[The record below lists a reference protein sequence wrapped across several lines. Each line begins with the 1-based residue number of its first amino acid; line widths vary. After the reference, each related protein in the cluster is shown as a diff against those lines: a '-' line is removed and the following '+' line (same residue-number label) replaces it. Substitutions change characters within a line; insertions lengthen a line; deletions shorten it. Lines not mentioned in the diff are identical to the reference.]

1 MAIFKISIKP
11 DDYHK
16 LEEVVTAMK
25 EVVIM
30 KAVEYPDDIDAFT
43 IVFLR
48 MENPVDLSYILL
60 MVGGQ
65 QLRHP

>member
-11 DDYHK
+11 DDYTK

-30 KAVEYPDDIDAFT
+30 KAVEYPHETDAFT

-48 MENPVDLSYILL
+48 LENPVDLSYILL